1 MTDIYEVH
9 NRRFIPQPTEA
20 DMDTFLKE
28 QFKVDTDAAHDP
40 TNPEHV
46 TRELMKPFP
55 PSSLY
60 QRNNF
65 TYVQYQQVIRRLIYA
80 TGNNFSTD
88 VRDLR
93 IEPWAASGKGHQQV
107 IVLATVTLTI
117 PALQSSRTQ
126 TGVQV
131 ATVGFGEDMWKGA
144 VSDGIKKA
152 AQQFGVA
159 IDLAGKDGEDTA
171 PAFYST
177 QSGAGAPGPVGEWT
191 QDRPPAR
198 ISEKRAQQAAPVSDA
213 DYMAGQGQA
222 EPARTFRAPTAGTG
236 GPASQAQ
243 KGRLWH
249 MSGKDDTKVA
259 AWAAEYGETL
269 DTLTKGTA
277 SLLIDTKG

>member
-171 PAFYST
+171 PE
-177 QSGAGAPGPVGEWT
+177 PGP
-191 QDRPPAR
+191 DRPPAR
-198 ISEKRAQQAAPVSDA
+198 ISQKQAQQAAPVSDA

-222 EPARTFRAPTAGTG
+222 EPAPRRQFAPAQPGTG
-236 GPASQAQ
+236 GPATDGQ
-243 KGRLWH
+243 KRALWRI
-249 MSGKDDTKVA
+249 SGASKETIDM
-259 AWAAEYGETL
+259 WAAEYGESNAN
-269 DTLTKGTA
+269 LTKGTA
-277 SLLIDTKG
+277 SVLIDKHGGV

>member
-9 NRRFIPQPTEA
+9 NRRFIPQPTEQEINDYMA
-20 DMDTFLKE
+20 TQFGTDTAPE
-28 QFKVDTDAAHDP
+28 TTHDP

-171 PAFYST
+171 PE
-177 QSGAGAPGPVGEWT
+177 PGP
-191 QDRPPAR
+191 DRPTFTR